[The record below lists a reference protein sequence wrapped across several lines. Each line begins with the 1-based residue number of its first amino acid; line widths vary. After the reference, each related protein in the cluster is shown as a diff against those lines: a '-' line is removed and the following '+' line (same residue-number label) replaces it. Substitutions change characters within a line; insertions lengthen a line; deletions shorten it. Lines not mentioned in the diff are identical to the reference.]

1 MTHLRPRVRQR
12 LLLIALTAC
21 MAVGGGSVAAQ
32 SVSPSPVASAPA
44 GTPTGTQTGEPT
56 VEDQLAAAN
65 ARIAQ
70 LEAQNERIDDLL
82 GAFDDM
88 YDGMEAERQLL
99 LELRKPI
106 PDERADAET
115 YFQRLQTLSVTSDP
129 TRLGQPASRLLETAP
144 IYLDWRD
151 GTYASQAEKDNAFLS
166 SGAAGFGKDFDDLQ
180 KAILLTVANRL
191 DSLLNLR
198 DRIR

>member
-32 SVSPSPVASAPA
+32 SVSPSPTASNPAASAPA
-44 GTPTGTQTGEPT
+44 GEPT

-106 PDERADAET
+106 PDERTDAEG
-115 YFQRLQTLSVTSDP
+115 YFERLQTLAVTSDP

-151 GTYASQAEKDNAFLS
+151 GTYGSQAERDNAFLS

>member
-1 MTHLRPRVRQR
+1 MTHPQPRVRRR
-12 LLLIALTAC
+12 LLITALTAC

-32 SVSPSPVASAPA
+32 TVSPSPASLAAASPGA
-44 GTPTGTQTGEPT
+44 STTPGDPT

-65 ARIAQ
+65 AQIAQ
-70 LEAQNERIDDLL
+70 LTDQNHRLDDLL
-82 GAFDDM
+82 TAFDDM

-106 PDERADAET
+106 PEERKDAEA
-115 YFQRLQTLSVTSDP
+115 YFNRLQALAIISDP
-129 TRLGQPASRLLETAP
+129 SRLGQPASRLLETAP

-151 GTYASQAEKDNAFLS
+151 GTYASQTEQDNAFLS

>member
-1 MTHLRPRVRQR
+1 M
-12 LLLIALTAC
+12 AL
-21 MAVGGGSVAAQ
+21 GGGSVAAQ
-32 SVSPSPVASAPA
+32 SVSPVPSSGAA
-44 GTPTGTQTGEPT
+44 GDPTL
-56 VEDQLAAAN
+56 EDQLAAAN

-99 LELRKPI
+99 IPI
-106 PDERADAET
+106 PEEREPAEA
-115 YFQRLQTLSVTSDP
+115 YIQRLQTLAVVSDP

-144 IYLDWRD
+144 TYLDWRD
-151 GTYASQAEKDNAFLS
+151 GDYPTQAERDAAFLS
-166 SGAAGFGKDFDDLQ
+166 SGAAGFGRDFDELEQ
-180 KAILLTVANRL
+180 AVLLTVANRL
-191 DSLLNLR
+191 DALLNLR

>member
-1 MTHLRPRVRQR
+1 
-12 LLLIALTAC
+12 
-21 MAVGGGSVAAQ
+21 MAFGGGSVAAQ
-32 SVSPSPVASAPA
+32 SVSPVPSSSPA
-44 GTPTGTQTGEPT
+44 GDPTL
-56 VEDQLAAAN
+56 EDQLAAAN

-70 LEAQNERIDDLL
+70 LETQNERIDDLL

-99 LELRKPI
+99 IELRKPI
-106 PDERADAET
+106 PEEREPAEA
-115 YFQRLQTLSVTSDP
+115 YIQRLQTLAVVSDP

-151 GTYASQAEKDNAFLS
+151 GDYPTQAERDAAFLS
-166 SGAAGFGKDFDDLQ
+166 SGAAGFGRDFDELEQ
-180 KAILLTVANRL
+180 AVLLTVANRL
-191 DSLLNLR
+191 DALLNLR

>member
-1 MTHLRPRVRQR
+1 MTHPQPRVRQR
-12 LLLIALTAC
+12 LLIVALTAC
-21 MAVGGGSVAAQ
+21 TVLGGGSVAAQ
-32 SVSPSPVASAPA
+32 SVSPSPAGSPSADRSL
-44 GTPTGTQTGEPT
+44 E
-56 VEDQLAAAN
+56 EQLAAAQ
-65 ARIAQ
+65 AEVAA
-70 LEAQNERIDDLL
+70 LTEQNHRLDDLL
-82 GAFDDM
+82 SAFDDM

-106 PDERADAET
+106 PEERADAEA
-115 YFQRLQTLSVTSDP
+115 YFTRLQALSVISDP
-129 TRLGQPASRLLETAP
+129 TRLGQPASRLQETAP

-151 GTYASQAEKDNAFLS
+151 GTYVSQADKDAAFLS

-191 DSLLNLR
+191 DALLNLR